1 MAKSTGESTIH
12 HYILLIFFIIL
23 PFVQVE
29 ALMDETLLPRY
40 VLSGLATLA
49 LLGLAFRQLK
59 DEKMPLYLLIASGGF
74 LLIQAL
80 SILSAY
86 NPVESYFT
94 ISRYAVVLSYFWVVL
109 ALLRSGRLSWSQFL
123 QAGIL
128 FGAIASIA
136 TLFELLNSL
145 NNGDF
150 FDDIYQIN
158 GTFSHKNLLASA
170 LMMALPLNLA
180 AWAILKKGWKT
191 AATITSFLIV
201 LEIFVLRTRGVWLG
215 TFGAAAATALL
226 YFITKQKE
234 KLPLKWLAALGGL
247 AVVILI
253 GLFSSSQIKAG
264 FLNSSNIEKRL
275 AFWNNSMDMISEH
288 PALGVGAGN
297 WKLIFPKYGLA
308 KVDDSTMQGITH
320 IQRPH
325 NDYLWV
331 WTEAGPLGLLFYL
344 ALFLLG
350 LFKTMANIRNSN
362 ERDWRILNYFL
373 FFGLIAYLIFSFG
386 DFPLERAPHNI
397 LFFTLIALAFSRKT
411 EKEKTISAPWLFYLT
426 PVLLLFT
433 LYVFS
438 QRWEGEKQSQVV
450 LEANAR
456 QDAQAIIPAAEAAIN
471 DFYNVDLYANPIYY
485 YSSMGYLFTKRPD
498 EALRQLELAQDAA
511 PYNILV
517 LQAKAN
523 GYLRKEQDQK
533 ALELLDSALAI
544 SPHFEMA
551 LLTKAEMLNEQ
562 KRYAEALDVLNL
574 HNPRSSSERY
584 LRDLANALRGTVNT
598 FEEHGRFEAM
608 VKHLKNQPRLE
619 QPMDYIRAY
628 RQKRNVVN

>member
-1 MAKSTGESTIH
+1 MAKSKKENTVH
-12 HYILLIFFIIL
+12 NYILLIFFMLL
-23 PFVQVE
+23 PFIQVK
-29 ALMDETLLPRY
+29 ALMDATLLPRY
-40 VLSGLATLA
+40 TLAAIASLA
-49 LLGLAFRQLK
+49 LLGLAFKAIKEQ
-59 DEKMPLYLLIASGGF
+59 KMPLFLLIASGGF
-74 LLIQAL
+74 LLVQVL
-80 SILSAY
+80 SVISAY

-94 ISRYAVVLSYFWVVL
+94 ISRYAVVLSYFWVIL
-109 ALLRSGRLSWSQFL
+109 ALLRSGKLSWPHFL

-128 FGAIASIA
+128 FGGIASIA
-136 TLFELLNSL
+136 TLFELLNSMST
-145 NNGDF
+145 GEF

-170 LMMALPLNLA
+170 LMMALPLCLA
-180 AWAILKKGWKT
+180 AWALLKKAWRT
-191 AATITSFLIV
+191 SAAIVSFLIV

-215 TFGAAAATALL
+215 TFGAAAATAVL
-226 YFITKQKE
+226 YFITKKKE
-234 KLPLKWLAALGGL
+234 QLPLKWLAALGGL
-247 AVVILI
+247 AVVILL

-275 AFWNNSMDMISEH
+275 AFWHNSMDMISEH

-308 KVDDSTMQGITH
+308 KVDDSTMQGVTH

-331 WTEAGPLGLLFYL
+331 WAEAGPFGLLFYL
-344 ALFLLG
+344 SLFIIG
-350 LFKTMANIRNSN
+350 LTKSINNIRHSE
-362 ERDWRILNYFL
+362 EREWRILNYFL
-373 FFGLIAYLIFSFG
+373 FFGLSAYLLFSFG

-397 LFFTLIALAFSRKT
+397 LFFSLIALAFSRKT
-411 EKEKTISAPWLFYLT
+411 DREKTISAPWLFYFI
-426 PVLLLFT
+426 PVALLFT

-438 QRWEGEKQSQVV
+438 KRWEGEKQSQVV

-456 QDAQAIIPAAEAAIN
+456 QDAQAIIPAAEAAVN
-471 DFYNVDLYANPIYY
+471 SFYNLDLYANPIYY

-523 GYLRKEQDQK
+523 GYLRKEQDEK
-533 ALELLDSALAI
+533 AMVLIDSALAI

-562 KRYAEALDVLNL
+562 QRYAEALDVLNL

-628 RQKRNVVN
+628 RQKRNVVD